1 MSSNSSSYTSS
12 SCRPSFAAVW
22 HKWIRSL
29 VEYYIPP
36 GVIAAYFG
44 THLWF
49 TIYFYAWRR
58 LLWACSHPDNKMIDY
73 TAHHC
78 EPSKAVALL
87 TAEGVLT
94 LLVVLP
100 WYYCFVTANIWA
112 RWFVKMPTWVQQKQ
126 FYQVDW
132 DTGLARSYHRCL
144 GHPAML
150 PRWYHMSSL
159 GMEKCL
165 PLDNHTCPWLGAA
178 VYLYN
183 LKAYVLTVTLL
194 PLHFLTTFVLSIFAL
209 LENPH
214 NRFTARIVFLM
225 LTSLLFAIPVATG
238 TTARVW
244 SEVIFLD
251 RVMLDEM
258 PAQHTPQ
265 STRTTLAHLM
275 PSIRRRNVGSDDYE
289 LDMV

>member
-1 MSSNSSSYTSS
+1 MSSNSSSNTSS

-78 EPSKAVALL
+78 EPSKAVALP

-100 WYYCFVTANIWA
+100 WYYCFVTANTWA

-132 DTGLARSYHRCL
+132 DTGLARS
-144 GHPAML
+144 
-150 PRWYHMSSL
+150 S
-159 GMEKCL
+159 
-165 PLDNHTCPWLGAA
+165 
-178 VYLYN
+178 
-183 LKAYVLTVTLL
+183 
-194 PLHFLTTFVLSIFAL
+194 
-209 LENPH
+209 
-214 NRFTARIVFLM
+214 RIVFLM

-238 TTARVW
+238 TTPRVW
-244 SEVIFLD
+244 SEVIFLN
-251 RVMLDEM
+251 RVVLDEM

-265 STRTTLAHLM
+265 STRTTLARLM

>member
-112 RWFVKMPTWVQQKQ
+112 RWSIGT
-126 FYQVDW
+126 
-132 DTGLARSYHRCL
+132 LASPEAVTDASVILPCYRVGTICRVWAWRS
-144 GHPAML
+144 A
-150 PRWYHMSSL
+150 S
-159 GMEKCL
+159 
-165 PLDNHTCPWLGAA
+165 PLTTILAPWLGAA
-178 VYLYN
+178 VYLYS

-244 SEVIFLD
+244 SEVIFLN

-258 PAQHTPQ
+258 PAQHTAQ
-265 STRTTLAHLM
+265 STRTTLARLM